1 MFGMKSAVL
10 LKADTATE
18 PVTVLL
24 GGTTTDTVAE
34 IQKMVGG
41 NFDAVRRVAADTA
54 GKVNKFT
61 LVGYVHDEGMILNL
75 PINPMASMLFD
86 QHIFGDCVLV
96 NATNPETQ
104 EDDGEDYDIPVQ
116 FADYLRESMF
126 EEVQESVMFTKLL
139 AKSASVALS
148 AGVVTADELERVSKW
163 MLNEAESS
171 IGGSMS
177 DMPKELSA
185 ILKRCLKHSMGLSD
199 DDDIS

>member
-41 NFDAVRRVAADTA
+41 NFDAVRRIAADTA

-61 LVGYVHDEGMILNL
+61 LVGYVHDEGMLLNL
-75 PINPMASMLFD
+75 PVNPMASMLFD
-86 QHIFGDCVLV
+86 QNIFGDCVLV

-116 FADYLRESMF
+116 FADYLREIMF
-126 EEVQESVMFTKLL
+126 SEVQESVMFTKLL
-139 AKSASVALS
+139 AKSASVALA
-148 AGVVTADELERVSKW
+148 AGVVTEEELERVSQW
-163 MLNEAESS
+163 MLNESDSAV
-171 IGGSMS
+171 GGSLS
-177 DMPKELSA
+177 DMPKELSS
-185 ILKRCLKHSMGLSD
+185 ILKRCLRHSMGLSD
-199 DDDIS
+199 DDIS